1 MLIRPMLANR
11 DGGSMSAESLFN
23 RLLPELARDAMS
35 ADEHARLHAEADAA
49 LARAEYEF
57 YAMQRELQAA
67 LEVPLRHR
75 AIPVAAPARAP
86 DPVAEAAPAERLS
99 LAARLAAA
107 AA

>member
-1 MLIRPMLANR
+1 
-11 DGGSMSAESLFN
+11 MSAESLFN
-23 RLLPELARDAMS
+23 RLLPELARHGAS

-49 LARAEYEF
+49 LAKAEYEF
-57 YAMQRELQAA
+57 YDMQRELQAA

-75 AIPVAAPARAP
+75 AIPVAALLPPPGTDA
-86 DPVAEAAPAERLS
+86 VAEAEPVERLS